1 MNEVPFGTKLDCLV
15 FLVDNLS
22 GVISSSWLSYIIGS
36 ITNFS
41 SRCSTYPGNV
51 ARSITARPIRCS
63 IDNYLYD
70 RVTLRLNFL
79 IGDIFDF
86 YFLNIF
92 GYHFLH
98 PEKGNKNWQGISS
111 FSRGMQQDLLR
122 VSLGATSVCA
132 AESWSQLWTIVHEN
146 NKKKRKGTNRRAR
159 RKPFDNLRIRRVFNF
174 RISPF
179 HPLIVDIGSYF
190 DEILNIPLLLFTF
203 LSCSNS
209 SVSIYH

>member
-22 GVISSSWLSYIIGS
+22 RVISSSWLSYWYIIGS

-98 PEKGNKNWQGISS
+98 QEKGNKNWQGISS
-111 FSRGMQQDLLR
+111 SSRGMQQDLLR

-174 RISPF
+174 
-179 HPLIVDIGSYF
+179 LSYIA
-190 DEILNIPLLLFTF
+190 DKRLFT
-203 LSCSNS
+203 LS
-209 SVSIYH
+209 

>member
-63 IDNYLYD
+63 IDNYVVRSRYSPPQFFD
-70 RVTLRLNFL
+70 RRYFWFL
-79 IGDIFDF
+79 LFK
-86 YFLNIF
+86 YF

-111 FSRGMQQDLLR
+111 SSRGMQQDLLR